1 MAPEKEGRAGA
12 FPSTLDALSGTE
24 VGYGRGVAER
34 VLTTADL
41 NRALL
46 ARQYLL
52 ERSRLSLPRTLD
64 RIGGI
69 QAQYA
74 PSSYI
79 GLWSRLEGF
88 ELGDLTRALERC
100 TVVQGTLL
108 RSTIHLVSAKDYWA
122 YAVGTRAARQE
133 AWLRFDKKRLSKS
146 DLTAASKEV
155 RKALAGKV
163 LHRDELLDL
172 ARKRDPERPTHL
184 WNGLAAWIELV
195 RAPPAGTWERR
206 RADLYALADEWLEPP
221 TVTPGESV
229 ELLLR
234 RYLTGFG
241 PARLADAANWAG
253 LAPTTIQEAAEGLR
267 LRRFRDEEDREL
279 VDLPRQPLPEGSTK
293 APVRFLPT
301 WDATLLVHARGTQ
314 ILPEEFRPL
323 VFDIKTPHSAPTFLV
338 DGAVAGKWKV
348 ERKGKTATLALEP
361 FARLPAAVKRELEA
375 EGERL
380 LRFHEPDAE
389 SHRVT

>member
-1 MAPEKEGRAGA
+1 MAEHR
-12 FPSTLDALSGTE
+12 
-24 VGYGRGVAER
+24 
-34 VLTTADL
+34 LTTADL

-46 ARQYLL
+46 ARQFLL
-52 ERSRLSLPRTLD
+52 ERSRLPLTRTLD
-64 RIGGI
+64 RIAGI

-88 ELGDLTRALERC
+88 ELANLTRALEQRK
-100 TVVQGTLL
+100 VVQGTLL

-122 YAVGTRAARQE
+122 FAIGTKAARQE
-133 AWLRFDKKRLSKS
+133 AWLRFEKKRLSRS
-146 DLTAASKEV
+146 DLTSAAREV
-155 RKALAGKV
+155 RKTLSGRV
-163 LHRDELLDL
+163 MHRDELLDL
-172 ARKRDPERPTHL
+172 VRRRDPERPTHL

-195 RAPPAGTWERR
+195 RAPPSGTWERR

-221 TVTPGESV
+221 TVTPQESV
-229 ELLLR
+229 EILLR

-241 PARLADAANWAG
+241 PARVTDAANWAG
-253 LAPTTIQEAAEGLR
+253 LAPTAVQEAAENLR
-267 LRRFRDEEDREL
+267 LRRFRDEEDRDL
-279 VDLPRQPLPEGSTK
+279 VDLPRAPLPGASAK
-293 APVRFLPT
+293 AAPRFLPT
-301 WDATLLVHARGTQ
+301 WDTTLLVHARGTQ

-323 VFDIKTPHSAPTFLV
+323 VFDTKTPHSSPTFLV

-348 ERKGKTATLALEP
+348 ERKGKKAKLTLEP
-361 FARLPAAVKRELEA
+361 FAPLPATARKELKA

-389 SHRVT
+389 SYRVA

>member
-1 MAPEKEGRAGA
+1 
-12 FPSTLDALSGTE
+12 
-24 VGYGRGVAER
+24 VAER

-46 ARQYLL
+46 ARQFLL
-52 ERSRLSLPRTLD
+52 ERSRLPLTRTLD

-88 ELGDLTRALERC
+88 ALGDLTRALERR

-122 YAVGTRAARQE
+122 FAVGTRAARQE

-146 DLTAASKEV
+146 DLTAAAKEV

-163 LHRDELLDL
+163 LHRDELLAV
-172 ARKRDPERPTHL
+172 ARMRDPERPTHL

-195 RAPPAGTWERR
+195 RAPPSGTWERR
-206 RADLYALADEWLEPP
+206 RADLYALADEWLGPP
-221 TVTPGESV
+221 TVTPEESV

-234 RYLTGFG
+234 RYLSGFG

-253 LAPTTIQEAAEGLR
+253 LAPTTLQEAADGLR
-267 LRRFRDEEDREL
+267 LRRFRDEEGRGL
-279 VDLPRQPLPEGSTK
+279 IDLPRQPLPEGSIK

-301 WDATLLVHARGTQ
+301 WDATLLAHARGTQ
-314 ILPEEFRPL
+314 ILPEELRPL
-323 VFDIKTPHSAPTFLV
+323 VFDTKTPHSSPTYLV
-338 DGAVAGKWKV
+338 NGAVAGKWKV
-348 ERKGKTATLALEP
+348 ERKGKKATLALEP
-361 FARLPAAVKRELEA
+361 FAPLPPAVNRELKA

-389 SHRVT
+389 SHRVA